1 MKKLYIYLALLLLSG
16 CAMRGPMV
24 ASPTG
29 DGKYWVLQ
37 EPLLYEH
44 PDTGEQF
51 EIPRGFVTDLTSVPR
66 LFWTAF
72 PPCGKYTSAAVL
84 HDYLYW
90 INSPKCDR
98 KCADDILLL
107 AMKEAGVDIFTR
119 TSIYSAVRVGGQDS
133 WDENKK
139 LRESGVLRVIP
150 EEHMG
155 FRAYES
161 WEQIQERINGASAS
175 DVKPSPKK
183 ANAHGRQKAPLAI
196 ASSSFCPR

>member
-1 MKKLYIYLALLLLSG
+1 
-16 CAMRGPMV
+16 MV

-44 PDTGEQF
+44 PKTGETV
-51 EIPRGFVTDLTSVPR
+51 EIPRGFVTDLASVPR

-107 AMKEAGVDIFTR
+107 AMKEAGVDAFTS
-119 TSIYSAVRVGGQDS
+119 TSIYSAVRVGGQSS
-133 WDENKK
+133 WDKNKES
-139 LRESGVLRVIP
+139 RESGDVRIIP
-150 EEHMG
+150 EELMNFG
-155 FRAYES
+155 AYDS
-161 WEQIQERINGASAS
+161 WEQIQERINGTKVSITE
-175 DVKPSPKK
+175 PSPNK
-183 ANAHGRQKAPLAI
+183 ANPLGRQKAPLAI
-196 ASSSFCPR
+196 ASSTFCLR